1 MNTDYGVKYLT
12 FIASITEYCS
22 FVKGFTIN
30 TSYMFNSLIPKI
42 RIFSLLNF
50 TPIARIAWLFWVDC
64 GFLIN
69 HKKLAETWWR

>member
-30 TSYMFNSLIPKI
+30 ASYMSSSLIPKI
-42 RIFSLLNF
+42 SIFS
-50 TPIARIAWLFWVDC
+50 
-64 GFLIN
+64 
-69 HKKLAETWWR
+69 